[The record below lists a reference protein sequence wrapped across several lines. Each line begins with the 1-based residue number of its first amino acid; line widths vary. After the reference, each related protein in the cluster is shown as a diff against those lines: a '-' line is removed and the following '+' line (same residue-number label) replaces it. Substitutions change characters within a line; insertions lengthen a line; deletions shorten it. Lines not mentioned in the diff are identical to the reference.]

1 MKCIALTGGKQN
13 GKDTAAKLLHDM
25 MPGKSRDKFMLGF
38 AWELKLEVVNL
49 FCEEYEYESACDIID
64 NLKEQYPH
72 VRKLLQSHGD
82 FQKEKFGHNYWI
94 NKFDQALGDIED
106 CHIAGDTD
114 DTLLIVTDLRFMNEL
129 EYLRSKY
136 VRIDNNELLT
146 LRIMRTPLPVGFVP
160 DNHISE
166 TELNS
171 IRADEVI
178 ENPWG
183 DLPKFKL
190 NLEAAL
196 IRKGWLAGPK

>member
-25 MPGKSRDKFMLGF
+25 MPGKSRDKFFHGF
-38 AWELKLEVVNL
+38 AWELKLEIVNM
-49 FCEEYEYESACDIID
+49 FCEEYEYEAACDTID
-64 NLKEQYPH
+64 DLKERYPH
-72 VRKLLQSHGD
+72 IRKLLQEHGD
-82 FQKEKFGHNYWI
+82 YQKEKHGPDYWI
-94 NKFDQALGDIED
+94 NKFDSVVSVINFDFQVDRENSI
-106 CHIAGDTD
+106 
-114 DTLLIVTDLRFMNEL
+114 LIVTDLRFINEL
-129 EYLRSKY
+129 EYLRSAF
-136 VRIDNNELLT
+136 DNLLV
-146 LRIMRTPLPVGFVP
+146 LRIMRTPLPVNFVP

>member
-25 MPGKSRDKFMLGF
+25 MPGKSRDKFFHGF
-38 AWELKLEVVNL
+38 AWELKLEIVQM
-49 FCEEYEYESACDIID
+49 FHDDTFDYEVACAILDE
-64 NLKEQYPH
+64 LKEKYPH
-72 VRKLLQSHGD
+72 IRQLMQSHGD
-82 FQKEKFGHNYWI
+82 YQKKEHGQDYWI
-94 NKFDQALGDIED
+94 NKFDTII
-106 CHIAGDTD
+106 CDTEEGVITD
-114 DTLLIVTDLRFMNEL
+114 YNESLLIVPDLRFVNEL
-129 EYLRSKY
+129 TYLQDKF
-136 VRIDNNELLT
+136 VDKEHLLT
-146 LRIMRTPLPVGFVP
+146 LRIMRTPMPVGFVP

>member
-49 FCEEYEYESACDIID
+49 FCEEYEYESACDTID

-82 FQKEKFGHNYWI
+82 YQKEKYGERYWI
-94 NKFDQALGDIED
+94 NKFDQAVEGILECIPNVL
-106 CHIAGDTD
+106 D
-114 DTLLIVTDLRFMNEL
+114 DPSLLVVTDLRFINEMD
-129 EYLRSKY
+129 YLKDAFG
-136 VRIDNNELLT
+136 DNLLT